1 MGKSFL
7 HLAVEYA
14 AVQIIQFLLFEAE
27 ADPNQLT
34 HNTRMSALHLAVSR
48 AQPGLIELLLM
59 CKRTQINLVSDL
71 HGTPLHTACKLG
83 SLKIV
88 QQLLLNNADTQIVAT
103 DENVLAKDIAADQ
116 RIIAL
121 IDRYDQLL
129 LYCQDEPESSMIF
142 SASDLGQSSNEASLE
157 K

>member
-1 MGKSFL
+1 M
-7 HLAVEYA
+7 
-14 AVQIIQFLLFEAE
+14 
-27 ADPNQLT
+27 
-34 HNTRMSALHLAVSR
+34 
-48 AQPGLIELLLM
+48 
-59 CKRTQINLVSDL
+59 
-71 HGTPLHTACKLG
+71 
-83 SLKIV
+83 
-88 QQLLLNNADTQIVAT
+88 AT

-142 SASDLGQSSNEASLE
+142 SASELGQSSNEASLE